1 MNVKRAGQS
10 IRLKS
15 KKCTKSITNYRNSG
29 KTADCPTFNPDETAY
44 EKWRNDALL
53 WKAITNL
60 PKTKQGPTAYLVIR
74 GSAKDQVFHMDM
86 DKLKLKSGFDE
97 LIKLLD
103 ELYLPAQFENE
114 YKHFDDLFQFVRKPD
129 ELVNNFSREW
139 HAKLLNFESI
149 AGKVSSKMAALM
161 LLSAS
166 KLTKSQRQITKAM
179 VGKDISYE
187 RIREVINVICEVEA
201 NTSDDV
207 AITSETFLTRRDA
220 RGGGTYRSYGDNY
233 RYRSNDRS
241 VSGDGGESKFSNITQ
256 NGKVTRCRFCD
267 SKYHYQRSCED
278 YKRIQEYKKKRDGR
292 KDNVTNKSDDKDG
305 ESEFR
310 PKFSY

>member
-1 MNVKRAGQS
+1 MSKELVKS
-10 IRLKS
+10 IRLKPI
-15 KKCTKSITNYRNSG
+15 KCTKSITKYRNSG
-29 KTADCPTFNPDETAY
+29 KTADCPTFNPEETAY
-44 EKWRNDALL
+44 EKWRKDALL

-60 PKTKQGPTAYLVIR
+60 PKTKQGPTAYLAIR

-166 KLTKSQRQITKAM
+166 KLTKSQRQI
-179 VGKDISYE
+179 
-187 RIREVINVICEVEA
+187 
-201 NTSDDV
+201 
-207 AITSETFLTRRDA
+207 
-220 RGGGTYRSYGDNY
+220 
-233 RYRSNDRS
+233 
-241 VSGDGGESKFSNITQ
+241 
-256 NGKVTRCRFCD
+256 
-267 SKYHYQRSCED
+267 
-278 YKRIQEYKKKRDGR
+278 KKQW
-292 KDNVTNKSDDKDG
+292 
-305 ESEFR
+305 
-310 PKFSY
+310 

>member
-15 KKCTKSITNYRNSG
+15 KKCTKSITKYRNSG

-44 EKWRNDALL
+44 ERWRKDALL

-60 PKTKQGPTAYLVIR
+60 PKTKQGPTAYLAIS
-74 GSAKDQVFHMDM
+74 GPAKDQVFHMDM

-114 YKHFDDLFQFVRKPD
+114 YKHFDDLFHFVRKPD

-187 RIREVINVICEVEA
+187 RIREVINVICEVES
-201 NTSDDV
+201 NTNDDI
-207 AITSETFLTRRDA
+207 AINSETFLTRKDA
-220 RGGGTYRSYGDNY
+220 RGGGYRH
-233 RYRSNDRS
+233 RSNDRS
-241 VSGDGGESKFSNITQ
+241 GSGDGEQSKFYNITQ

-267 SKYHYQRSCED
+267 SRYHYQRSCED
-278 YKRIQEYKKKRDGR
+278 YKRIQEYKRKRDR
-292 KDNVTNKSDDKDG
+292 REDNVTNKSDDKDG
-305 ESEFR
+305 G
-310 PKFSY
+310 PKFQAKFDY

>member
-1 MNVKRAGQS
+1 
-10 IRLKS
+10 
-15 KKCTKSITNYRNSG
+15 
-29 KTADCPTFNPDETAY
+29 
-44 EKWRNDALL
+44 
-53 WKAITNL
+53 
-60 PKTKQGPTAYLVIR
+60 
-74 GSAKDQVFHMDM
+74 MDM

-97 LIKLLD
+97 LTKLLD

-114 YKHFDDLFQFVRKPD
+114 YKHFDDLFHFVRKPD

-187 RIREVINVICEVEA
+187 RIREVINVICEVES
-201 NTSDDV
+201 NTNDDI
-207 AITSETFLTRRDA
+207 AINSETFLTRKDA
-220 RGGGTYRSYGDNY
+220 RGGGYRH
-233 RYRSNDRS
+233 RSNDRS
-241 VSGDGGESKFSNITQ
+241 GSGDGEQSKFYNITQ

-267 SKYHYQRSCED
+267 SRYHYQRSCED
-278 YKRIQEYKKKRDGR
+278 YKRIQEYKRKRDR
-292 KDNVTNKSDDKDG
+292 REDNVTNKSDDKDG
-305 ESEFR
+305 G
-310 PKFSY
+310 PKFQAKFDY